1 MNDYPSITEWLSFD
15 KMWEINLPHIT
26 SVNSQAGSNFPS
38 LIHDAIQKVS
48 QDSKVDARLI
58 LAVVL
63 QESAGNVNVACTDV
77 NHCGLMQAPPGSGS
91 FDAKD
96 PSGSIL
102 NMIQDGVYG
111 IDPLRAVQAS
121 ENLPHGAPGLLQYLN
136 GGPDDL
142 YWIDSQYWGNPYA
155 AVHLYNGGTISS
167 QDLTREEYGNPV
179 TKVYANDITSRLTG
193 WDGAPAGCMASVKCP
208 GALRTADS
216 CGS

>member
-1 MNDYPSITEWLSFD
+1 
-15 KMWEINLPHIT
+15 
-26 SVNSQAGSNFPS
+26 
-38 LIHDAIQKVS
+38 
-48 QDSKVDARLI
+48 
-58 LAVVL
+58 
-63 QESAGNVNVACTDV
+63 
-77 NHCGLMQAPPGSGS
+77 MQAPPGSGS

-121 ENLPHGAPGLLQYLN
+121 ENLPHGAPGILQYLN

-167 QDLTREEYGNPV
+167 QDLTREEYSNPK
-179 TKVYANDITSRLTG
+179 TKVYANDITSRLKG
-193 WDGAPAGCMASVKCP
+193 WDGAPAGCMVSVKCP

-216 CGS
+216 CGSWAIPPLLSVLRAKTQIVYADLLTEPRVWSSATSFRLSFCILKREEYLQAVSGLQIFLDLRACE